1 MYKEKSMNTP
11 ILVTTDKV
19 KRERIRTALMC
30 SARLEKGLTAS
41 SILEDI
47 NGTRMTLREWAIS
60 KGKNLNE
67 MYDEYVYT
75 CDYILIK

>member
-1 MYKEKSMNTP
+1 MNTP

-19 KRERIRTALMC
+19 ERERIKTALMC
-30 SARLEKGLTAS
+30 STRLEKRLSAS

-47 NGTRMTLREWAIS
+47 NGIRMTLREWAIS
-60 KGKNLNE
+60 KGKDLNE

-75 CDYILIK
+75 CDYIFIK